1 MVFAEE
7 YYLQKFLHAVEI
19 VVVEV
24 VVVVVPT
31 FLYFQGMF
39 PMTIVTR
46 VQEDT
51 IEKEIVVVGEDI
63 EIVDYPNRY

>member
-31 FLYFQGMF
+31 FLDFQGMF